1 MLDSTTAFEAPEGF
15 RAPPPVPDKVTGNG
29 NGDAIIGPGRGPHRA
44 SLSCR
49 FCNVHRGWLNKE
61 TAAFFCSRRSNNS
74 AVQPCRS
81 LSRLPLGLI
90 REFGVHNLHQ
100 TTEKEESL

>member
-1 MLDSTTAFEAPEGF
+1 MLDSTTAFEVPEGF

-49 FCNVHRGWLNKE
+49 FCNVHRGWLNKQ
-61 TAAFFCSRRSNNS
+61 TAAFLLETIKQFGRPTVPITIPTSVRSDLGVRNPQPSPNN
-74 AVQPCRS
+74 
-81 LSRLPLGLI
+81 
-90 REFGVHNLHQ
+90 
-100 TTEKEESL
+100 

>member
-1 MLDSTTAFEAPEGF
+1 MLDSTTAFEVPEGF

-49 FCNVHRGWLNKE
+49 FCNVHRGWLNKQ
-61 TAAFFCSRRSNNS
+61 TAALFARDDQTIRPSNR
-74 AVQPCRS
+74 ADHYPDFR
-81 LSRLPLGLI
+81 
-90 REFGVHNLHQ
+90 
-100 TTEKEESL
+100 